1 MVFHSRNAASRSFV
15 LKVGHSTQRCHVT
28 SCSTL
33 DCLYWGY
40 DGTRCTKSIVLF
52 HVVLPMAL
60 FKLDIALRYMDL
72 EATSLAPKLG
82 PRTPLCPPCVFILRG
97 ESFNVRFKMFVLC
110 VITVAGRGCGAELI
124 KPACG
129 GSSAN
134 ETQCL
139 EPFSRCSGGN
149 AAWKHPVK
157 NSP

>member
-1 MVFHSRNAASRSFV
+1 
-15 LKVGHSTQRCHVT
+15 
-28 SCSTL
+28 
-33 DCLYWGY
+33 
-40 DGTRCTKSIVLF
+40 
-52 HVVLPMAL
+52 
-60 FKLDIALRYMDL
+60 MDL
-72 EATSLAPKLG
+72 EATSLEQKLG
-82 PRTPLCPPCVFILRG
+82 PRTPLCPPCVFILCG

-110 VITVAGRGCGAELI
+110 VITVAGRSCGAELI

-157 NSP
+157 TARKKKTPRGGTRWSSNQTTTPERLSWIVNVPFYGKKTSCFQEDPPRTPPYIWNESAAASGVNVG